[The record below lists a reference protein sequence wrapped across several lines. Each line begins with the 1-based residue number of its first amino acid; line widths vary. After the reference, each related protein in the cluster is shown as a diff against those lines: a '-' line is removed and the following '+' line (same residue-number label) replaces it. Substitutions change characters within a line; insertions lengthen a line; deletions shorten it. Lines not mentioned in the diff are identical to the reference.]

1 MGNAEFISSTVA
13 PCTCVEV
20 AQMVAL
26 RCARRRIDRCTSIG
40 QSRVLIG
47 LGLGVL
53 LVVVAIVVVVVVV
66 AVVSAAIDDDD
77 DDDDDD

>member
-1 MGNAEFISSTVA
+1 MGNAGFISSTVA

-40 QSRVLIG
+40 QSRVLNG

-53 LVVVAIVVVVVVV
+53 LVVVVIVVVVVVV
-66 AVVSAAIDDDD
+66 VSAAIDNDDD
-77 DDDDDD
+77 N